1 MPKFL
6 SLNSQGVLIKKF
18 AFFSFSMAENVED
31 RAACLTQKSCIY
43 ADAYKPC
50 HMRKCGCSN
59 FLDVALCNLREGMR
73 IK

>member
-1 MPKFL
+1 MKKLFL
-6 SLNSQGVLIKKF
+6 SL

-43 ADAYKPC
+43 VGAYKPC
-50 HMRKCGCSN
+50 YMRKCGCSI
-59 FLDVALCNLREGMR
+59 FLDTALCNLREGMR